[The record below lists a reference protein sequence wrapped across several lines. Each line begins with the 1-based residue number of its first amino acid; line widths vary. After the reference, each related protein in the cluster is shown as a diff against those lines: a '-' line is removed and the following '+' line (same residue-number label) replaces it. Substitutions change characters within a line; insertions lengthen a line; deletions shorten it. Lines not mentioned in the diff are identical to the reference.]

1 MVISHVTIIA
11 DSALC
16 FNAILGAIL
25 GNGAIFYIKNRVI
38 HGCLEIFFRS
48 LRSLMRY
55 ISWSTCTRNKFHIS
69 DHYSLHNKTS
79 RRRDIRQAE
88 YLAKRA
94 HTEQTLSSFLVVHRC
109 RRPDTARIR
118 FRICIDLINHY

>member
-1 MVISHVTIIA
+1 M
-11 DSALC
+11 
-16 FNAILGAIL
+16 L
-25 GNGAIFYIKNRVI
+25 GNLFSFASLTHEIYILVD
-38 HGCLEIFFRS
+38 
-48 LRSLMRY
+48 
-55 ISWSTCTRNKFHIS
+55 IS